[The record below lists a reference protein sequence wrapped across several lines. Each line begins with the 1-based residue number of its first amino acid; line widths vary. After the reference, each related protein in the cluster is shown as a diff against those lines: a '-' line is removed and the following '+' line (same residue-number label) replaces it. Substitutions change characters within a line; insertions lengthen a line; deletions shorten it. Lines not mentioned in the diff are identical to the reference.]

1 MTRHPVNFF
10 HPLVLSLYF
19 LSGLASL
26 AYEILWVRMLSL
38 EFGVSIFGVVVT
50 IAVFML
56 GLGLGSLL
64 GLRALVK
71 IKKPLLI
78 FAILELAIA
87 LFSISIPSVFQS
99 MLQLLPQQVSGTL
112 YTWYFWQF
120 VFIGLIL
127 LIPALLMGFG
137 FPIVLNICKRLTAS
151 LELIYATNTLGAAVG
166 ALLPLILLPL
176 FGWGNS
182 LYIVASISVLIA
194 CIAGLLSVKTTDL
207 EKVEPSML
215 PRMSREAYYVL
226 FAYAGIG
233 ACALMLEIGWTRLFG
248 MLFLRTEYVLGIILA
263 VFLFGTAFG
272 SYLSNRLARDSWF
285 YILPVF
291 AALGVVLG
299 LWLLPGISSLANTQA
314 MTSFSKVLVAQAGI
328 VVLLTL
334 PVTVIF
340 GAWLPLLNRR
350 LGYAGIGGA
359 RLYGVNSIGAALGT
373 IIAGFVL
380 TPTIG
385 TYAVIVFSALL
396 LVLFSMAW
404 VPVKRSLLYIVVI
417 AFVAIPVYQMVPVN
431 QLMPHRHANTMDL
444 YSYEDALNITHVVE
458 QQDGQRILL
467 ADLQRMD
474 ASSDPASVHSQRN
487 QARLPLVLRPQAK
500 SILFLGL
507 GTGISASASLGY
519 SGLERTAVEL
529 SQGAIDAAGRWFA
542 KVNNNVTQSTQII
555 RDDARRFLK
564 INDATYDVIVGDLF
578 HPDLVGRS
586 ALLSRQQFQRAK
598 HRLNKNGI
606 FVQWIALNQFDR
618 ESLDIVLRTFKRV
631 FPDAVLF
638 LDAFRLALVGVN
650 GNFASLAE
658 SIAAISDMDPE
669 KRQLAL
675 GGESVHTWYGRY
687 WGKIN
692 ISEDGEIQDEWNP
705 KIEFRLPQA
714 RYSGEMDLAVL
725 LNTLLQRRPHVSVAM
740 QMLNIETENIDKFER
755 AYIGTQLAHRSW
767 LALLQKK
774 NREGHRLLKLA
785 YQANPED
792 RWIGVAVADA
802 TLENYDLTK
811 PEGVSEVE
819 VLKSVLRI
827 RPDHPEALKRLWL
840 LYKKMGDAEK
850 AMEYRKRYTEIN
862 PLDISLK
869 HQNSVTN

>member
-1 MTRHPVNFF
+1 
-10 HPLVLSLYF
+10 
-19 LSGLASL
+19 
-26 AYEILWVRMLSL
+26 
-38 EFGVSIFGVVVT
+38 
-50 IAVFML
+50 
-56 GLGLGSLL
+56 
-64 GLRALVK
+64 
-71 IKKPLLI
+71 
-78 FAILELAIA
+78 
-87 LFSISIPSVFQS
+87 
-99 MLQLLPQQVSGTL
+99 
-112 YTWYFWQF
+112 
-120 VFIGLIL
+120 
-127 LIPALLMGFG
+127 
-137 FPIVLNICKRLTAS
+137 
-151 LELIYATNTLGAAVG
+151 
-166 ALLPLILLPL
+166 
-176 FGWGNS
+176 
-182 LYIVASISVLIA
+182 
-194 CIAGLLSVKTTDL
+194 
-207 EKVEPSML
+207 
-215 PRMSREAYYVL
+215 
-226 FAYAGIG
+226 
-233 ACALMLEIGWTRLFG
+233 
-248 MLFLRTEYVLGIILA
+248 
-263 VFLFGTAFG
+263 
-272 SYLSNRLARDSWF
+272 
-285 YILPVF
+285 
-291 AALGVVLG
+291 
-299 LWLLPGISSLANTQA
+299 
-314 MTSFSKVLVAQAGI
+314 
-328 VVLLTL
+328 
-334 PVTVIF
+334 
-340 GAWLPLLNRR
+340 
-350 LGYAGIGGA
+350 
-359 RLYGVNSIGAALGT
+359 
-373 IIAGFVL
+373 
-380 TPTIG
+380 
-385 TYAVIVFSALL
+385 
-396 LVLFSMAW
+396 
-404 VPVKRSLLYIVVI
+404 
-417 AFVAIPVYQMVPVN
+417 
-431 QLMPHRHANTMDL
+431 MDL

-458 QQDGQRILL
+458 QPDGQRILL

-474 ASSDPASVHSQRN
+474 ASSEPASVHSQRN
-487 QARLPLVLRPQAK
+487 QARLPLVLHPQAK

-529 SQGAIDAAGRWFA
+529 SQGAIDAAGQWFA

-598 HRLNKNGI
+598 RRLNKNGI
-606 FVQWIALNQFDR
+606 FVQWIALNQFDK

-650 GNFASLAE
+650 GNFARLAE

-669 KRQLAL
+669 KQPLAL

-692 ISEDGEIQDEWNP
+692 ISENGEIQDEWNP

-740 QMLNIETENIDKFER
+740 QALNVESENKDKFER

-811 PEGVSEVE
+811 PEGVSELE

-840 LYKKMGDAEK
+840 MYKKMGDAQK

-869 HQNSVTN
+869 HQDSVTN